1 MFRKWGNYI
10 LEGITVFYFNN
21 IEVSTFVYNLLR
33 SLKGFIQW
41 YFLSATQTIELASD
55 RQNILICSI
64 DTHMG

>member
-1 MFRKWGNYI
+1 MMGNYI

-21 IEVSTFVYNLLR
+21 IEVNTFVYNLLR

-41 YFLSATQTIELASD
+41 CLLCATQRTELASE
-55 RQNILICSI
+55 RQIILICSI